1 MPDFGRSN
9 PSPRRCFDRR
19 KEATLKSYLLL
30 VLLAAITAS
39 AYWSRPLP
47 QRRKIK

>member
-1 MPDFGRSN
+1 MPDFGCGN
-9 PSPRRCFDRR
+9 PNPRRIFDRR

-39 AYWSRPLP
+39 AYWSAPLP
-47 QRRKIK
+47 QRWKRK

>member
-1 MPDFGRSN
+1 MLDFGCGN
-9 PSPRRCFDRR
+9 PTPRPNFDRR

-39 AYWSRPLP
+39 AHWSVPLP
-47 QRRKIK
+47 QRWKNK